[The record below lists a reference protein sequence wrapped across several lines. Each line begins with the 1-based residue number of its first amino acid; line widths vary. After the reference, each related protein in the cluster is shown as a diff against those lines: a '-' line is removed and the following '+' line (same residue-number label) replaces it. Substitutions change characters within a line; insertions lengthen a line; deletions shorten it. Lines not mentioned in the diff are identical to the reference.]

1 MAALLALPLL
11 AYAAHPVHPARAEGR
26 RMNDVRQQVQVEA
39 SGGKV
44 VVKLTL
50 DNASGKQV
58 FVPRAVYEDDE
69 IFRREFAI
77 KDVATGAEVDYI
89 GPMVKR
95 GPFTKDDFM
104 AVKPGKKHSH
114 SIDITRSYDFKPKRT
129 YQLSYTGGYLG
140 ELAKI
145 DAMSPAAVPAVTFT
159 FTGK

>member
-1 MAALLALPLL
+1 
-11 AYAAHPVHPARAEGR
+11 
-26 RMNDVRQQVQVEA
+26 MNDVRQQVQVEA
-39 SGGKV
+39 GAGKV
-44 VVKLTL
+44 VVRLTL

-58 FVPRAVYEDDE
+58 FVPKAVYQSDQ

-104 AVKPGKKHSH
+104 AVKPGKKLIHSM
-114 SIDITRSYDFKPKRT
+114 DITRSYDFKPQRT
-129 YQLSYTGGYLG
+129 YQLSYPGGYLG

-145 DAMSPAAVPAVTFT
+145 EAVSPAAVPAVTFT
-159 FTGK
+159 FK

>member
-1 MAALLALPLL
+1 MVFKTMMAGLLALPLL
-11 AYAAHPVHPARAEGR
+11 ALGGS
-26 RMNDVRQQVQVEA
+26 MNEVRQQVTVDA

-44 VVKLTL
+44 VVRLTL
-50 DNASGKQV
+50 ENAGAKPV
-58 FVPRAVYEDDE
+58 YVPKAVYQDDE

-114 SIDITRSYDFKPKRT
+114 SIDITRSYDFKPQHT
-129 YQLSYTGGYLG
+129 YQLSYAGGYVG
-140 ELAKI
+140 DLAKVET
-145 DAMSPAAVPAVTFT
+145 MSPATVPAVTFT
-159 FTGK
+159 FSGK